1 MAGYVARR
9 LLQSLGVLLG
19 VSVIVFGLLHLTGDP
34 TRLLLPLE
42 AREEDVRQMRAL
54 LGLDDPLWVQYLR
67 FLGNAVRGDFGLSF
81 KHQVPALTLIVQTLP
96 ATLQLTAAGLGLALV
111 VAVPAGILAALKRNS
126 VLDAVCS
133 VGVLLGQAMP
143 VYWLGLLLI
152 MVFAV
157 GLGWFPAAG
166 RDGIASIVLPA
177 TALGAFSMARIARM
191 ARSGMLEVLAQD
203 YVRTARA
210 AGIRAFL
217 VTYKYAL
224 KNAAIPL
231 VTIVGLEF
239 GILLGGAVITET
251 IFAWPGVGR
260 LAVDAIFS
268 RDYPLGTDH
277 LGRDILSRLLY
288 GGRISLGVGLTAV
301 TLSALLGV
309 TLGLLAGFFGG
320 RADALIMRIVDV
332 FLAIP
337 YILLV
342 MGVVFALG
350 PSLLTVIL
358 VMGATRWVHFA
369 RVVRA
374 DVLSIREREIVARL

>member
-1 MAGYVARR
+1 MAPQARLTLFSFVARR

-19 VSVIVFGLLHLTGDP
+19 VSVIVLALLHITGDP

-42 AREEDVRQMRAL
+42 AREEDVRQLRAL
-54 LGLDDPLWVQYLR
+54 LGLDDPLWIQYVR
-67 FLGNAVRGDFGLSF
+67 FLSRAVRGDFGLSF
-81 KHQVPALTLIVQTLP
+81 KHQVPALTLIAQTLP

-111 VAVPAGILAALKRNS
+111 VAVPAGI
-126 VLDAVCS
+126 
-133 VGVLLGQAMP
+133 LLGQAMP

-166 RDGIASIVLPA
+166 RDGLASLVLPA

-210 AGIRAFL
+210 AGIRTFL

-239 GILLGGAVITET
+239 GILLGGAVTTET

-268 RDYPLGTDH
+268 RDYPLVQA
-277 LGRDILSRLLY
+277 I
-288 GGRISLGVGLTAV
+288 VAV
-301 TLSALLGV
+301 LATLFVVINLVVDLV
-309 TLGLLAGFFGG
+309 YTYL
-320 RADALIMRIVDV
+320 DPRIV
-332 FLAIP
+332 
-337 YILLV
+337 Y
-342 MGVVFALG
+342 
-350 PSLLTVIL
+350 
-358 VMGATRWVHFA
+358 
-369 RVVRA
+369 VRSA
-374 DVLSIREREIVARL
+374 P

>member
-1 MAGYVARR
+1 VLAYLAQRIA
-9 LLQSLGVLLG
+9 QSLLVLLG
-19 VSVIVFGLLHLTGDP
+19 VSVVVFGLLHLTGDP

-42 AREEDVRQMRAL
+42 AREEDVRQLRAL
-54 LGLDDPLWVQYLR
+54 LGLDDPLWIQYGR
-67 FLGNAVRGDFGLSF
+67 FLRNAVRGDFGLSF
-81 KHQVPALTLIVQTLP
+81 KHQVPALSLILQTLP
-96 ATLQLTAAGLGLALV
+96 ATIELTAAGLALSLT
-111 VAVPAGILAALKRNS
+111 VAVPAGILAALRRNS
-126 VLDAVCS
+126 LLDAVCS

-157 GLGWFPAAG
+157 GLGWVPAAG
-166 RDGIASIVLPA
+166 RDGPLSLVLPA
-177 TALGAFSMARIARM
+177 LTLGAFSMARIARM

-210 AGIRAFL
+210 AGVRESL

-268 RDYPLGTDH
+268 RDYPLVQAVVAVMATIFVLINLAVD
-277 LGRDILSRLLY
+277 
-288 GGRISLGVGLTAV
+288 LTY
-301 TLSALLGV
+301 TWL
-309 TLGLLAGFFGG
+309 
-320 RADALIMRIVDV
+320 DPRIV
-332 FLAIP
+332 
-337 YILLV
+337 Y
-342 MGVVFALG
+342 
-350 PSLLTVIL
+350 
-358 VMGATRWVHFA
+358 
-369 RVVRA
+369 VRR
-374 DVLSIREREIVARL
+374 SR